1 MKKIYLALLFN
12 VMLIVAASAQTTL
25 LETSFEGPGFDE
37 GWTIGVSQ
45 AITQEP
51 QDYPATGLDPWEK
64 WDITETTAFGYVHSG
79 DSAAWIGGTMYQEPT
94 HDWLMTPVISIPKNG
109 DTFINYWLW
118 YHSEAMYINSFY
130 IMIYDMENSTWNEA
144 YKLANDFNSPF
155 HYIEQ
160 YKLNITEWKGKDVKI
175 AFVKNGTY
183 QMAMDDINV
192 VSYIQDNLHEN
203 VKSDLM
209 VYPNPANGILN
220 VEIETIPT
228 NNILTITD
236 ITGRTILRTTIIDNK
251 SNIDISDLYAGVY
264 FVMIDGYRTKL
275 IVK

>member
-12 VMLIVAASAQTTL
+12 VMLIFTVSAQTKL

-37 GWTIGVSQ
+37 GWTMGVSQ

-51 QDYPATGLDPWEK
+51 QDYPATGLDPWQK

-79 DSAAWIGGTMYQEPT
+79 DSAAWIGGTMLPEPI
-94 HDWLMTPVISIPKNG
+94 HDWLMTPVISIPENG

-118 YHSEAMYINSFY
+118 YHSEAMYVNSFY
-130 IMIYDMENSTWNEA
+130 IMIYDMETSTWNEA
-144 YKLANDFNSPF
+144 YKLANEFNSPY

-192 VSYIQDNLHEN
+192 VSYIQDNLYEK

-209 VYPNPANGILN
+209 VYPNPASEILN

-236 ITGRTILRTTIIDNK
+236 ITGRIVVRTTLVDNK
-251 SNIDISDLYAGVY
+251 SNVDISNLNAGVY
-264 FVMIDGYRTKL
+264 FVTIDGYRTKL

>member
-1 MKKIYLALLFN
+1 MKKIYLALLFSL
-12 VMLIVAASAQTTL
+12 VLSVAASAQTTL

-51 QDYPATGLDPWEK
+51 QDYPATGLEPWEK
-64 WDITETTAFGYVHSG
+64 WDITETTSFGYVHSG
-79 DSAAWIGGTMYQEPT
+79 DSAAWIGGTMYPETT
-94 HDWLMTPVISIPKNG
+94 HDWLMTPLISIPENG

-130 IMIYDMENSTWNEA
+130 IMIYDIENATWNEA
-144 YKLANDFNSPF
+144 YKLANDFNSPY
-155 HYIEQ
+155 HYTEQ
-160 YKLNITEWKGKDVKI
+160 YKLDITDWKGKDVKI

-192 VSYIQDNLHEN
+192 VSYVQDNVYEN

-209 VYPNPANGILN
+209 VYPNPANEILN
-220 VEIETIPT
+220 IEIETIPT
-228 NNILTITD
+228 NNVLTITD
-236 ITGRTILRTTIIDNK
+236 ITGRIVLRTTIIDNK
-251 SNIDISDLYAGVY
+251 SNIDISNLNAGVY
-264 FVMIDGYRTKL
+264 FVALDGHRTKL

>member
-12 VMLIVAASAQTTL
+12 VMLIFTVSAQTKL

-37 GWTIGVSQ
+37 GWTMGVSQ

-51 QDYPATGLDPWEK
+51 QDYPATGLDPWQK

-79 DSAAWIGGTMYQEPT
+79 DSAAWIGGTMLPEPI
-94 HDWLMTPVISIPKNG
+94 HDWLMTPVISIPENG

-118 YHSEAMYINSFY
+118 YHSEAMYVNSFY
-130 IMIYDMENSTWNEA
+130 IMIYDMETSTWNEA
-144 YKLANDFNSPF
+144 YKLANEFNSPY

-192 VSYIQDNLHEN
+192 VSYVQDNVYEN

-209 VYPNPANGILN
+209 VYPNPANEILN
-220 VEIETIPT
+220 IEIETIPT
-228 NNILTITD
+228 NNVLTITD
-236 ITGRTILRTTIIDNK
+236 ITGRIVLRTTIIDNK
-251 SNIDISDLYAGVY
+251 SNIDISNLNAGVY
-264 FVMIDGYRTKL
+264 FVALDGHRTKL

>member
-12 VMLIVAASAQTTL
+12 VMLIFTVSAQTKL

-37 GWTIGVSQ
+37 GWTMGVSQ

-51 QDYPATGLDPWEK
+51 QDYPATGLDPWQK

-79 DSAAWIGGTMYQEPT
+79 DSAAWIGGTMLPEPI
-94 HDWLMTPVISIPKNG
+94 HDWLMTPVISIPENG

-118 YHSEAMYINSFY
+118 YHSEAMYVNSFY
-130 IMIYDMENSTWNEA
+130 IMIYDMETSTWNEA
-144 YKLANDFNSPF
+144 YKLANEFNSPY

-192 VSYIQDNLHEN
+192 VSYIQDNLYEK

-209 VYPNPANGILN
+209 IYPNPASEILN

-236 ITGRTILRTTIIDNK
+236 ITGRIVVRTTLVDNK
-251 SNIDISDLYAGVY
+251 SNVDISNLNAGVY
-264 FVMIDGYRTKL
+264 FVTIDGYRTKL

>member
-12 VMLIVAASAQTTL
+12 VMLIFTVSAQTKL

-51 QDYPATGLDPWEK
+51 QDYPATGLDPWQK

-79 DSAAWIGGTMYQEPT
+79 DSAAWIGGTMLPEPI
-94 HDWLMTPVISIPKNG
+94 HDWLMTPVISIPENG

-118 YHSEAMYINSFY
+118 YHSEAMYVNSFY
-130 IMIYDMENSTWNEA
+130 IMIYDMETSTWNEA
-144 YKLANDFNSPF
+144 YKLANEFNSPY

-192 VSYIQDNLHEN
+192 VSYIQDNLYEN

-209 VYPNPANGILN
+209 VYPNPASEILN

-236 ITGRTILRTTIIDNK
+236 ITGRIVVRTTLVDNK
-251 SNIDISDLYAGVY
+251 SNVDISNLNAGVY
-264 FVMIDGYRTKL
+264 FVTIDGYHTKL